1 MSTPKKENEK
11 TSDPVLQSSGEVLK
25 EVVKEKLEEDF
36 EEPTLQGIVNLLTMM
51 NTKFDAK
58 FNALE
63 NRMAV
68 LEARWSP
75 KYSRGGTLE
84 PNKEVL
90 ALPTAKPEEGARTSL
105 FGDVEDSLAVLPQKT
120 PLAVQEALM
129 SPSRSRAPGQELKT
143 AVSGVEVAKRTSSFE
158 GSVSSEEERSQ
169 VETRS
174 DDEDSQTLPTARIKL
189 SPSLGHEIRVSH
201 DEGDNLIV
209 PDFLHEHPAK
219 KPTVKD
225 NPDRELAK
233 EDASER
239 ASLFEDFGSL
249 ENSTSEDSSTVK
261 VQLPMK
267 TDSVNK
273 GEFSL
278 VQSVSKVS
286 SHSPPEQEKIPKEGK
301 MKTPVSGELESDD
314 DPVLMKKSEPPD
326 IGEVMEPVSV
336 TFEEVRKPPPRR
348 LVRRESISRREG
360 GMKRS
365 SVRAR
370 CLST

>member
-1 MSTPKKENEK
+1 MSTPKKEESSE
-11 TSDPVLQSSGEVLK
+11 TSDPVFLNSGEVSQ
-25 EVVKEKLEEDF
+25 EVKEKK
-36 EEPTLQGIVNLLTMM
+36 EPTMSDLFTLMGSM
-51 NTKFDAK
+51 NTR
-58 FNALE
+58 LTGME
-63 NRMAV
+63 NRMAVQEDRMAV

-209 PDFLHEHPAK
+209 PDFLHEYPAK

-239 ASLFEDFGSL
+239 ASLFEDFVSGVLDRKEDMFSEKSFMVNL
-249 ENSTSEDSSTVK
+249 PKITSVA
-261 VQLPMK
+261 
-267 TDSVNK
+267 SVPAH
-273 GEFSL
+273 SL
-278 VQSVSKVS
+278 VV
-286 SHSPPEQEKIPKEGK
+286 PPQPMTLEPEGG
-301 MKTPVSGELESDD
+301 V
-314 DPVLMKKSEPPD
+314 DPALMKKPEPPD
-326 IGEVMEPVSV
+326 IKKVMERRLGQQETKS
-336 TFEEVRKPPPRR
+336 PPRR
-348 LVRRESISRREG
+348 LVRRESVQGKWGER
-360 GMKRS
+360 KR
-365 SVRAR
+365 
-370 CLST
+370 

>member
-90 ALPTAKPEEGARTSL
+90 ALPTAKPEEGTRTSL

-239 ASLFEDFGSL
+239 ASLFEDFVSGVLDRKEDMFSEKSFMVNL
-249 ENSTSEDSSTVK
+249 PKITSVA
-261 VQLPMK
+261 
-267 TDSVNK
+267 SVPAH
-273 GEFSL
+273 SL
-278 VQSVSKVS
+278 VV
-286 SHSPPEQEKIPKEGK
+286 PPQPMTLEPEGG
-301 MKTPVSGELESDD
+301 V
-314 DPVLMKKSEPPD
+314 DPALMKKPEPPD
-326 IGEVMEPVSV
+326 IKKVMERRLGQQETKS
-336 TFEEVRKPPPRR
+336 PPRR
-348 LVRRESISRREG
+348 LVRRESLQGKWGER
-360 GMKRS
+360 KR
-365 SVRAR
+365 
-370 CLST
+370 